1 MADEIDAYYKF
12 KREYTDKNGEFSA
25 ILGLPAD
32 KRAGHKC
39 LRCRKAGGD
48 IFTEDASTLRAECG
62 ADPKCDLNITVNRS
76 GPVVLIPDLLRILR
90 NRVEYVKTSL
100 IEMKIQHALGTITDE
115 DAVGMFDEKRELL
128 RKLSAATAS
137 IDERML
143 SITDSPQKLAEVNRL
158 KAEIYTAT
166 QEFKNNLQEFS
177 STGRDA
183 FLIDALEQQTNVIT
197 PLVTELRDT
206 LYVKNAVEYDPNSG
220 MSVLVQ
226 DPYTLKDMEVPF
238 IPELIELFSDAKI
251 TETYSISS

>member
-1 MADEIDAYYKF
+1 MSDEIDTYYKF

-48 IFTEDASTLRAECG
+48 TFTEDANTLRAECG
-62 ADPKCDLNITVNRS
+62 ADPKCDFNITVNKS
-76 GPVVLIPDLLRILR
+76 GQVILMPELLRLLR
-90 NRVEYVKTSL
+90 DRVEVVKTSL
-100 IEMKIQHALGTITDE
+100 IELKIQHALGTVTD
-115 DAVGMFDEKRELL
+115 DDVVGMFDEARELL

-143 SITDSPQKLAEVNRL
+143 SITDSPQKQTEVNRL

-166 QEFKNNLQEFS
+166 QEFKSNLQEFT

-183 FLIDALEQQTNVIT
+183 FLVDALEQQLNVIL
-197 PLVTELRDT
+197 PLATELRNS
-206 LYVKNAVEYDPNSG
+206 LYVKNVVEEDPSTG
-220 MSVLVQ
+220 TSVLIQ
-226 DPYTLKDMEVPF
+226 EPYTLKEMEVPF
-238 IPELIELFSDAKI
+238 IPELKELLG
-251 TETYSISS
+251 

>member
-1 MADEIDAYYKF
+1 
-12 KREYTDKNGEFSA
+12 
-25 ILGLPAD
+25 
-32 KRAGHKC
+32 
-39 LRCRKAGGD
+39 
-48 IFTEDASTLRAECG
+48 
-62 ADPKCDLNITVNRS
+62 
-76 GPVVLIPDLLRILR
+76 
-90 NRVEYVKTSL
+90 
-100 IEMKIQHALGTITDE
+100 MKIQHALGTITDE

-166 QEFKNNLQEFS
+166 QEFKNNLEEFS

-226 DPYTLKDMEVPF
+226 DSYTLKDMEVPF

-251 TETYSISS
+251 TETYSISSSE